1 MTPSPLPDPG
11 GAHAHDHAAES
22 MMMVMGGI
30 PLSLYLLAVGA
41 VILLSFF
48 ATERLGTR
56 FPRRGT
62 NGTRTFAGAQWRFD
76 LTRNR
81 RVYRWLRSRWFQA
94 VPQLM
99 MIALFLF
106 LVYVGLFG
114 SRVRN
119 LTPTAVW
126 TLWWAGLIF
135 AVLVLGSAWCFI
147 CPWDGLANLVSRLRA
162 VARVDTLSLGLRFPP
177 WLENTY
183 PALLLFA
190 LLTWLELGFAV
201 TIDPRATAYLGLA
214 MAAMAI
220 TAALLWDGKRFCAH
234 FCPVGRICGIYSS
247 FSPIEIRSRKQSSC
261 DACTTEDCL
270 HGNELGYPCPTGLS
284 LKNLDTSVMCTMCTE
299 CFKSCRKH
307 NVAINLRPLGA
318 DLRAGH
324 GPALDQAWLAVMLLA
339 LTLFHGLSM
348 TSLWQSFEPGR
359 WSLLKW
365 MGRVLGTPES
375 VNFTLAMGFAVGLP
389 IAIYAASCHLAAR
402 WAAGRD
408 DPSGRAATG
417 RAATGRAATGRAAT
431 GRAATGR
438 ATTGGIGG
446 RQLFTAFAY
455 SLLPV
460 ALFYHL
466 AHNLMHLLA
475 EGGGVVPLLSD
486 PLGRGADWLGLSDV
500 HVGALVSDETL
511 WISQVSLVVIGHVF
525 GVVAAH
531 RVAHRLYPDRR
542 AATRS
547 LVPLTALMILLSI
560 TGLSLMHMDMNMRMG
575 RM

>member
-1 MTPSPLPDPG
+1 MNGMPH
-11 GAHAHDHAAES
+11 AHGHDHAAEP
-22 MMMVMGGI
+22 MTMVMAGV
-30 PLSLYLLAVGA
+30 PLGLYLVAVGA

-48 ATERLGTR
+48 ATEWLGAR
-56 FPRRGT
+56 KPGGPRR
-62 NGTRTFAGAQWRFD
+62 RID
-76 LTRNR
+76 LSRSR
-81 RVYRWLRSRWFQA
+81 RVYRLLRSRWLQA
-94 VPQLM
+94 VPQMLM
-99 MIALFLF
+99 VGLFLF
-106 LVYVGLFG
+106 LIYAGLFG
-114 SRVRN
+114 SRVHN

-135 AVLVLGSAWCFI
+135 AVLVLGSAWCFV
-147 CPWDGLANLVSRLRA
+147 CPWDGLANLASRLRMA
-162 VARVDTLSLGLRFPP
+162 ARVDTLSMGLRFPP

-190 LLTWLELGFAV
+190 LLTWLELGFGV
-201 TIDPRATAYLGLA
+201 TTDPRATAYMGLA

-247 FSPIEIRSRKQSSC
+247 FSPVEIRSRKQRSC
-261 DACTTEDCL
+261 DACATEDCL
-270 HGNELGYPCPTGLS
+270 NGNELGYPCPTGLS

-307 NVAINLRPLGA
+307 NVAINVRPFAA
-318 DLRAGH
+318 DLRGKS
-324 GPALDQAWLAVMLLA
+324 PALDQAWLAVMLLA

-348 TSLWQSFEPGR
+348 TSLWESFEPGR
-359 WSLLKW
+359 FSLLKW
-365 MGRVLGTPES
+365 MGKVLGTPQS
-375 VNFTLAMGFAVGLP
+375 VNFTLAMALAVGLP
-389 IAIYAASCHLAAR
+389 IGIYRLSCGLAAR
-402 WAAGRD
+402 WAANGV
-408 DPSGRAATG
+408 S
-417 RAATGRAATGRAAT
+417 
-431 GRAATGR
+431 
-438 ATTGGIGG
+438 G

-475 EGGGVVPLLSD
+475 EGGHVVPLLGD
-486 PLGRGADWLGLSDV
+486 PMGRGANWLGLRDV
-500 HVGALVSDETL
+500 HVGALASDQAL
-511 WISQVSLVVIGHVF
+511 WIAQVLLVVVGHVF

-547 LVPLTALMILLSI
+547 LVPLTALMVLLSI

>member
-1 MTPSPLPDPG
+1 MNEMSANPMSG
-11 GAHAHDHAAES
+11 AHDHAADT
-22 MMMVMGGI
+22 MVMVMGGV
-30 PLSLYLLAVGA
+30 PLGLYLAAVGA
-41 VILLSFF
+41 VILLSFV
-48 ATERLGTR
+48 ATEWLGPR
-56 FPRRGT
+56 FSWSGTNRSLAGPRR
-62 NGTRTFAGAQWRFD
+62 RFD
-76 LTRNR
+76 LTRSR
-81 RVYRWLRSRWFQA
+81 RVHGWLRSRWFQA
-94 VPQLM
+94 VPQM
-99 MIALFLF
+99 TMVAIFLF
-106 LVYVGLFG
+106 LIYVGLFG

-135 AVLVLGSAWCFI
+135 AVLVLGSAWCFL
-147 CPWDGLANLVSRLRA
+147 CPWDGLANLISRLRV
-162 VARVDTLSLGLRFPP
+162 VARVDTLSLGLRFPR

-190 LLTWLELGFAV
+190 LLTWLELGFSV
-201 TIDPRATAYLGLA
+201 TTDPRATAYLGLA

-247 FSPIEIRSRKQSSC
+247 FSPIEIRSRKQRSC

-307 NVAINLRPLGA
+307 NVAVNLRPLGA
-318 DLRAGH
+318 DLLESHGATSGR
-324 GPALDQAWLAVMLLA
+324 GPAVDQAWLAVMLLA

-348 TSLWQSFEPGR
+348 TSLWQTFEPGR

-365 MGRVLGTPES
+365 MGRVFGTPQS
-375 VNFTLAMGFAVGLP
+375 VSFTLAMGLAVALP
-389 IAIYAASCHLAAR
+389 VAVYAASCHLAAR
-402 WAAGRD
+402 WAEAGALRVD
-408 DPSGRAATG
+408 GR
-417 RAATGRAATGRAAT
+417 R
-431 GRAATGR
+431 
-438 ATTGGIGG
+438 
-446 RQLFTAFAY
+446 LFTAFAY

-475 EGGGVVPLLSD
+475 EGGEVVPLLGD
-486 PLGRGADWLGLSDV
+486 PMGRGADWLSLREV
-500 HVGALVSDETL
+500 HVGALASDETL
-511 WISQVSLVVIGHVF
+511 WIGQVLLVVAGHVF
-525 GVVAAH
+525 GILAAH

-547 LVPLTALMILLSI
+547 LVPLTALMVLLSVA
-560 TGLSLMHMDMNMRMG
+560 GLSLMHMDMNMRMG

>member
-1 MTPSPLPDPG
+1 MNEMHQMSHG
-11 GAHAHDHAAES
+11 HDHAEPMA
-22 MMMVMGGI
+22 MVMAGV
-30 PLSLYLLAVGA
+30 PLGLYLVAVGA

-48 ATERLGTR
+48 ATEWLG
-56 FPRRGT
+56 RRAPAT
-62 NGTRTFAGAQWRFD
+62 SSRPWRVD
-76 LTRNR
+76 LTRHR
-81 RVYRWLRSRWFQA
+81 RIYRVLRSRWLQA
-94 VPQLM
+94 VPQ
-99 MIALFLF
+99 MIAVALFLF
-106 LVYVGLFG
+106 LIYVGLFG
-114 SRVRN
+114 SRVSN

-135 AVLVLGSAWCFI
+135 AVLVLGSAWCFV
-147 CPWDGLANLVSRLRA
+147 CPWDGLANLASRLRVA
-162 VARVDTLSLGLRFPP
+162 ARVDTLSMGLRFPP

-190 LLTWLELGFAV
+190 LLTWLELGYGV
-201 TIDPRATAYLGLA
+201 TTDPRATAYMGLA

-247 FSPIEIRSRKQSSC
+247 FSPVEIRSRKQRSC

-270 HGNELGYPCPTGLS
+270 HGNESGYPCPTGLS

-307 NVAINLRPLGA
+307 NVAFNLRPFAA
-318 DLRAGH
+318 DLQGTRR
-324 GPALDQAWLAVMLLA
+324 GPAPDQAWLAVMLLA

-348 TSLWQSFEPGR
+348 TSLWESFEPGR
-359 WSLLKW
+359 FSLMKW
-365 MGRVLGTPES
+365 MGQVLGTSQS
-375 VNFTLAMGFAVGLP
+375 VNFTLAMGLAVGLP
-389 IAIYAASCHLAAR
+389 IAIYSLSCGLAAR
-402 WAAGRD
+402 WAANGV
-408 DPSGRAATG
+408 T
-417 RAATGRAATGRAAT
+417 
-431 GRAATGR
+431 
-438 ATTGGIGG
+438 G

-475 EGGGVVPLLSD
+475 EGAHVVPLLGD
-486 PLGRGADWLGLSDV
+486 PMGRGANWLGLGDV
-500 HVGALVSDETL
+500 HAGALASDQTL
-511 WISQVSLVVIGHVF
+511 WVAQVVLVVIGHVF

-531 RVAHRLYPDRR
+531 RIAHRLVPDRR

-547 LVPLTALMILLSI
+547 LIPLTALMILLSV
-560 TGLSLMHMDMNMRMG
+560 TGLSLMHMDMNMRASM
-575 RM
+575 M

>member
-1 MTPSPLPDPG
+1 MNEMN
-11 GAHAHDHAAES
+11 HAHDHVAEP
-22 MMMVMGGI
+22 MIMVMAGV
-30 PLSLYLLAVGA
+30 PLGLYLVAVGA

-48 ATERLGTR
+48 VAEWLG
-56 FPRRGT
+56 PRTHGRV
-62 NGTRTFAGAQWRFD
+62 AGLRFD

-81 RVYRWLRSRWFQA
+81 QVYRWLRSRWLQA
-94 VPQLM
+94 VPQLFAV
-99 MIALFLF
+99 ALFLF
-106 LVYVGLFG
+106 LIYVGLFG
-114 SRVRN
+114 SRVSN

-135 AVLVLGSAWCFI
+135 AVLVLGSAWCFV
-147 CPWDGLANLVSRLRA
+147 CPWDGLANLVSRLRV
-162 VARVDTLSLGLRFPP
+162 VARVDTLSMGLRFPS

-190 LLTWLELGFAV
+190 LLTWLELGFGV
-201 TIDPRATAYLGLA
+201 TTDPRATAYMGLA

-247 FSPIEIRSRKQSSC
+247 FSPIEIRSRKQRSC

-270 HGNELGYPCPTGLS
+270 HGNEHGYPCPTGLS

-307 NVAINLRPLGA
+307 NVAINLRPFGG
-318 DLRAGH
+318 DLLATGR

-348 TSLWQSFEPGR
+348 TSLWESFDPGR

-365 MGRVLGTPES
+365 MGQFLGTPQN
-375 VNFTLAMGFAVGLP
+375 VNFTLAMGLAVGLP
-389 IAIYAASCHLAAR
+389 IAIYSLSCNLAAR
-402 WAAGRD
+402 WAANGV
-408 DPSGRAATG
+408 S
-417 RAATGRAATGRAAT
+417 
-431 GRAATGR
+431 
-438 ATTGGIGG
+438 G
-446 RQLFTAFAY
+446 RQLFSAFAY

-475 EGGGVVPLLSD
+475 EGGHVVPLLGD
-486 PLGRGADWLGLSDV
+486 PMGRGANWLGLRDV
-500 HVGALVSDETL
+500 HIGALASDQAL
-511 WISQVSLVVIGHVF
+511 WIAQVLLVVVGHVF
-525 GVVAAH
+525 GVIAAH
-531 RVAHRLYPDRR
+531 RIAHRLYPDQR
-542 AATRS
+542 AAARS
-547 LVPLTALMILLSI
+547 LVPLTTLMILLSI
-560 TGLSLMHMDMNMRMG
+560 TGLSLMHMDMNMRVG

>member
-1 MTPSPLPDPG
+1 MNQTHQMP
-11 GAHAHDHAAES
+11 HDHAAEP
-22 MMMVMGGI
+22 MTMVMAGV
-30 PLSLYLLAVGA
+30 PLGLYLAAVGA

-48 ATERLGTR
+48 ATEWLGAR
-56 FPRRGT
+56 APQ
-62 NGTRTFAGAQWRFD
+62 GATGSRWRFD
-76 LTRNR
+76 LTRDR

-94 VPQLM
+94 VPQLFM
-99 MIALFLF
+99 VALFLF
-106 LVYVGLFG
+106 LIYVGLFG
-114 SRVRN
+114 SRVQN

-147 CPWDGLANLVSRLRA
+147 CPWDGLANLVSRLRV
-162 VARVDTLSLGLRFPP
+162 VARVDTLSMGLRFPP

-190 LLTWLELGFAV
+190 LLTWLELGFSV
-201 TIDPRATAYLGLA
+201 TTDPRATAYMGLA

-220 TAALLWDGKRFCAH
+220 TAALLWEGKRFCAH

-247 FSPIEIRSRKQSSC
+247 FSPIEIRSRKQNSC

-284 LKNLDTSVMCTMCTE
+284 LKNLDASVMCTMCTE

-307 NVAINLRPLGA
+307 NVAINLRPFGA
-318 DLRAGH
+318 DLLESDSSASGAVSHRA
-324 GPALDQAWLAVMLLA
+324 PALDQAWLAIMLLA

-348 TSLWQSFEPGR
+348 TSLWESFEPGR

-365 MGRVLGTPES
+365 LGQVLGTPQS
-375 VNFTLAMGFAVGLP
+375 VNFTLAMGLAVGLP
-389 IAIYAASCHLAAR
+389 IGIYRLSCDLAAR
-402 WAAGRD
+402 WAAN
-408 DPSGRAATG
+408 
-417 RAATGRAATGRAAT
+417 
-431 GRAATGR
+431 
-438 ATTGGIGG
+438 GGSPDRISG

-475 EGGGVVPLLSD
+475 EGGHVVPLLSD
-486 PLGRGADWLGLSDV
+486 PMGRGADWLGLRDV
-500 HVGALVSDETL
+500 HVGTLASDQTL
-511 WISQVSLVVIGHVF
+511 WIAQVSLVVVGHVF

-547 LVPLTALMILLSI
+547 LVPLTALMILLSV

>member
-1 MTPSPLPDPG
+1 MSQMPHGHDHMSG
-11 GAHAHDHAAES
+11 MNHGHDHAEP
-22 MMMVMGGI
+22 MVMVMSGV
-30 PLSLYLLAVGA
+30 PLGLYLVAVGA

-48 ATERLGTR
+48 ATEWLGPRLVG
-56 FPRRGT
+56 PR
-62 NGTRTFAGAQWRFD
+62 WRVD

-81 RVYRWLRSRWFQA
+81 RIYRVLRSRWLQA
-94 VPQLM
+94 VPQM
-99 MIALFLF
+99 VAVALFLF
-106 LVYVGLFG
+106 LIYVGLFG
-114 SRVRN
+114 SRVSN

-147 CPWDGLANLVSRLRA
+147 CPWDGLANLVSRLRV
-162 VARVDTLSLGLRFPP
+162 VARVDTLSMGLRFPR

-183 PALLLFA
+183 PALLLFG
-190 LLTWLELGFAV
+190 LLTWLELGFGV
-201 TIDPRATAYLGLA
+201 TTDPRATAYMGLA

-247 FSPIEIRSRKQSSC
+247 FSPVEIRSRKQRSC

-270 HGNELGYPCPTGLS
+270 NGNELGYACPTGLS
-284 LKNLDTSVMCTMCTE
+284 LKNLDASVMCTMCTE

-307 NVAINLRPLGA
+307 NVAINLRPFGA
-318 DLRAGH
+318 DLANGR
-324 GPALDQAWLAVMLLA
+324 GPASDQAWLAVMLLA

-348 TSLWQSFEPGR
+348 TSLWESFEPGR
-359 WSLLKW
+359 FSLLKW
-365 MGRVLGTPES
+365 MGQVLGTPQS
-375 VNFTLAMGFAVGLP
+375 VNFTLAMGLAVGLP
-389 IAIYAASCHLAAR
+389 IGIYSLSCNLAAR
-402 WAAGRD
+402 WAANGV
-408 DPSGRAATG
+408 S
-417 RAATGRAATGRAAT
+417 
-431 GRAATGR
+431 
-438 ATTGGIGG
+438 G

-475 EGGGVVPLLSD
+475 EGAHVVPLLGD
-486 PLGRGADWLGLSDV
+486 PMGRGANWLGLRDV
-500 HVGALVSDETL
+500 HAGALASDQTL
-511 WISQVSLVVIGHVF
+511 WVAQVLLVVIGHVF

-531 RVAHRLYPDRR
+531 RIAHRLIPDRR

-547 LVPLTALMILLSI
+547 LVPLTALMILLSV
-560 TGLSLMHMDMNMRMG
+560 TGLSLMHMDMNMRASM
-575 RM
+575 M

>member
-1 MTPSPLPDPG
+1 MNQMD
-11 GAHAHDHAAES
+11 HAHDHAAEP
-22 MMMVMGGI
+22 MMMVMAGV
-30 PLSLYLLAVGA
+30 PLGLYLVAVGA

-48 ATERLGTR
+48 ATEWLG
-56 FPRRGT
+56 PRSTSSR
-62 NGTRTFAGAQWRFD
+62 RSRWRVD
-76 LTRNR
+76 LTRGR
-81 RVYRWLRSRWFQA
+81 RVYRWFRSRWFQA
-94 VPQLM
+94 VPQML
-99 MIALFLF
+99 AVSLFLF
-106 LVYVGLFG
+106 LIYVGLFG
-114 SRVRN
+114 SRVQN

-147 CPWDGLANLVSRLRA
+147 CPWDGLANLVSRLRVA
-162 VARVDTLSLGLRFPP
+162 ARVDTLSMGLRFPH

-190 LLTWLELGFAV
+190 LLTWLELGFGV
-201 TIDPRATAYLGLA
+201 TTDPRATAYLGLA

-220 TAALLWDGKRFCAH
+220 VAALLWDGKRFCAH

-247 FSPIEIRSRKQSSC
+247 FSPIEIRSRKQRSC

-270 HGNELGYPCPTGLS
+270 NGNELGYPCPTGLS
-284 LKNLDTSVMCTMCTE
+284 LKNLDMSVMCTMCTE

-307 NVAINLRPLGA
+307 NVAVNLRPFGA
-318 DLRAGH
+318 DLLESRSSPSEAVSRR
-324 GPALDQAWLAVMLLA
+324 GPATDHAWLAVMLLA

-348 TSLWQSFEPGR
+348 TSLWESFEPGR

-365 MGRVLGTPES
+365 MGQVLGTPQS
-375 VNFTLAMGFAVGLP
+375 VNFTLAMGLAVGLP
-389 IAIYAASCHLAAR
+389 IAVYSLSCNLAAR
-402 WAAGRD
+402 WVANGV
-408 DPSGRAATG
+408 S
-417 RAATGRAATGRAAT
+417 
-431 GRAATGR
+431 
-438 ATTGGIGG
+438 G

-475 EGGGVVPLLSD
+475 EGGHVVPLLGD
-486 PLGRGADWLGLSDV
+486 PMGRGANWLGLREV
-500 HVGALVSDETL
+500 HVGALASDQTL
-511 WISQVSLVVIGHVF
+511 WVAQVVLVVVGHVF

-531 RVAHRLYPDRR
+531 RIAHRLVPDRR

-547 LVPLTALMILLSI
+547 LVPLTALMVLLSI